1 MAENHPRSAIP
12 RREALRLFKRA
23 AIRDAARRV
32 FGRDGLEAT
41 TMRAIAGEAGYSP
54 GALYSYYPTKDHLLV
69 DLAAQSLGL
78 AAKAVRAG
86 GSDEA
91 APAARALY
99 AYFATRPHEFDLV
112 LTVFQAARRAD
123 GGSPDHERRLT
134 GQLIAA
140 LAPIAEGLVAAGEG
154 AVAANRR
161 ALAMGAE
168 ILGLLMLA
176 NSGQLAALGIGP
188 EALLDGATRPR
199 GD

>member
-1 MAENHPRSAIP
+1 MAENHPRSGIP

-32 FGRDGLEAT
+32 FGHDGLEAT

-54 GALYSYYPTKDHLLV
+54 GALYSYYPTRDHLLV

-86 GSDEA
+86 GEA
-91 APAARALY
+91 GAGAAVRALFDYFAARPA
-99 AYFATRPHEFDLV
+99 EFDLV
-112 LTVFQAARRAD
+112 LTVFQAARGK
-123 GGSPDHERRLT
+123 GGGGGDHERRLT

-140 LAPIAEGLVAAGEG
+140 LAPLAEGLVAAGNDP
-154 AVAANRR
+154 AWANRR
-161 ALAMGAE
+161 GLGLGAE

-176 NSGQLAALGIGP
+176 NSGRLAALGFEP
-188 EALLDGATRPR
+188 DALLEEAVSQREA
-199 GD
+199 